1 MDANL
6 PSGESGPRPT
16 GIDSLAEPGV
26 PLLTLEVLSGKTR
39 YPARPVHKERFLIG
53 SGPRC
58 DLRLG
63 GDRIPLLHSVVIVG
77 LDEILV
83 ERIAPAPALTLNGQP
98 VAGGVLKHGDTI
110 RIGGFELRAAIPER
124 TPAVAA
130 DPLLAP
136 VDEFVTEAER
146 SGVEPN
152 LSADDLVNL
161 IAEALGESDKL
172 RARLEA
178 GADALLD
185 DVRRRTRQTNTRVD
199 GPAGPIGAPH
209 WNTARIPLER
219 GLAAV
224 AGDRSSG
231 QAELLQKID
240 SLELEVAR
248 VTRQLATLE
257 TSRDTS
263 VSAVRIRAGELR
275 RAKASLLEEINELFD
290 RLETP
295 NARRASA

>member
-6 PSGESGPRPT
+6 PSGESGPGPT

-39 YPARPVHKERFLIG
+39 YPARPIHKERFLIG
-53 SGPRC
+53 SGARC

-63 GDRIPLLHSVVIVG
+63 GDRIPQLHSVVIVG
-77 LDEILV
+77 IDEVLI
-83 ERIAPAPALTLNGQP
+83 ERIAPAPPLTLNGQP

-110 RIGGFELRAAIPER
+110 RIGGFELRAAIPVR
-124 TPAVAA
+124 TPTVAA
-130 DPLLAP
+130 DPLLGP

-146 SGVEPN
+146 TGVEPN
-152 LSADDLVNL
+152 LSADELVDL

-185 DVRRRTRQTNTRVD
+185 DARRRSRRTTTRVD
-199 GPAGPIGAPH
+199 GPAAPLGAPH

-224 AGDRSSG
+224 GERASG
-231 QAELLQKID
+231 QAELLHKID
-240 SLELEVAR
+240 SIELEVAR

-257 TSRDTS
+257 SSRDTS
-263 VSAVRIRAGELR
+263 VSAVRTRAGELR
-275 RAKASLLEEINELFD
+275 RAKASLLEELNELFD

-295 NARRASA
+295 TTRRASA